1 MKELLHI
8 EHLTKELDS
17 FYLEDVNL
25 RLETGYVQ
33 GLIGVNG
40 TGKTTLIRTILN
52 IYEKDSGK
60 VSVCGFLMDE
70 DEMKA
75 KDRIGVV
82 LDKNMFEEDF
92 SVIKNAEYFG
102 KMYSKFDMEIFK
114 ELCRRFQ
121 IPLQQKI
128 RKLSTGFKIR
138 FQLAFALSHD
148 ADLFI
153 MDEPASGLDPV
164 FRKELMGYI
173 QEIVEDGTRSVLLST
188 HITEDLDRIGD
199 YVALMKNG
207 RIVLNTSVEEM
218 KERYLFIYGTK
229 EEIEG
234 LQVANIIY
242 KEYREFQNYAFV
254 KKEETEDYSRYET
267 RRPLLDEIM
276 FCLEKG
282 GYEYV

>member
-25 RLETGYVQ
+25 RLEPGYVQ

-234 LQVANIIY
+234 LRVANIIY

>member
-1 MKELLHI
+1 MKELLHV
-8 EHLTKELDS
+8 EHLTKKLDS
-17 FYLEDVNL
+17 FQLEDINL
-25 RLETGYVQ
+25 RLEPGYVQ

-70 DEMKA
+70 EERKA
-75 KDRIGVV
+75 KDRVGIV
-82 LDKNMFEEDF
+82 LDTNMFEEDF

-102 KMYSKFDMEIFK
+102 KMYSEFDMEVFK

-121 IPLQQKI
+121 IPLRQKI
-128 RKLSTGFKIR
+128 RKLSTGFKVR

-173 QEIVEDGTRSVLLST
+173 QEIVEDGTRSVLIST

-199 YVALMKNG
+199 YVALMKDG
-207 RIVLNTSVEEM
+207 KIVLNMSVEEI

-229 EEIEG
+229 EEIER
-234 LQVANIIY
+234 LQVPNIIY
-242 KEYREFQNYAFV
+242 KECRELQSYAFV
-254 KKEETEDYSRYET
+254 KREETENYNLYET
-267 RRPLLDEIM
+267 RRPLLEEIM
-276 FCLEKG
+276 YCFEKG

>member
-17 FYLEDVNL
+17 FHLEDVNL
-25 RLETGYVQ
+25 RLEPGYVQ

-234 LQVANIIY
+234 LRVVNIIY

>member
-25 RLETGYVQ
+25 RLEPGYVQ

>member
-25 RLETGYVQ
+25 RLEPGYVQ

-153 MDEPASGLDPV
+153 MDEPASGLD
-164 FRKELMGYI
+164 RK
-173 QEIVEDGTRSVLLST
+173 SV
-188 HITEDLDRIGD
+188 
-199 YVALMKNG
+199 V
-207 RIVLNTSVEEM
+207 
-218 KERYLFIYGTK
+218 
-229 EEIEG
+229 
-234 LQVANIIY
+234 
-242 KEYREFQNYAFV
+242 
-254 KKEETEDYSRYET
+254 
-267 RRPLLDEIM
+267 
-276 FCLEKG
+276 
-282 GYEYV
+282 

>member
-25 RLETGYVQ
+25 RLEPGYVQ

-128 RKLSTGFKIR
+128 RKLATGFKIR